1 MNENE
6 LKQIFDALDD
16 DVKPFAYDTLDEYL
30 YFKNQIDKLRKL
42 PLIRV
47 SEKNPQKQ
55 EITPAGKLIK
65 DYSQVLD
72 AKRATLLRL
81 LYRVEN
87 TAADELM
94 QKLAEFEEGNNERK
108 RSSIQV

>member
-1 MNENE
+1 MEKTE
-6 LKQIFDALDD
+6 LTRIFDVLDD
-16 DVKPFAYDTLDEYL
+16 DKKPFAYDTLDEYL
-30 YFKNQIDKLRKL
+30 YFRDRVNELRKL

-55 EITPAGKLIK
+55 EITPAGKLLK
-65 DYSQVLD
+65 DYSNVLD

-87 TAADELM
+87 SAADELLS
-94 QKLAEFEEGNNERK
+94 KLAEFE
-108 RSSIQV
+108 